1 MSENRGNQNRGKELF
16 ETAKRIAAYVIPIM
30 KWMESQI
37 PFLSEKIKSLD
48 NFRIDRMID
57 VRYLRESYRK
67 KNNTQ
72 IIIANIGSL
81 LDAMPNGGS
90 MYFDESTLHR
100 INTLQEE
107 YILIEYNEITNSVIQ
122 ADYIREDKIA
132 LNIMNALQLNDG
144 IIIIEGE

>member
-90 MYFDESTLHR
+90 MYFDEITLHR